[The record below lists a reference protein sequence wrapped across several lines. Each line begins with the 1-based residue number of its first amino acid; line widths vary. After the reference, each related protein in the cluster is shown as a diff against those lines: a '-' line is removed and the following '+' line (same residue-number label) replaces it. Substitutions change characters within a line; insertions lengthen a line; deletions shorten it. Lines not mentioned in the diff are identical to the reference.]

1 MYEEKSFRS
10 HILRQII
17 RRIRSFSIYDKSDRD
32 YRKNVRDTELLLVN
46 FGVFERLRFG
56 EIWAEKPAN
65 LIEQCQGDDFVMRES
80 PIGYT
85 PPPARCLDQK
95 SKRYFSLHDIRGLS
109 KDTSMDSILYTFL
122 HFIRRVRV

>member
-32 YRKNVRDTELLLVN
+32 YRKNIRDTELLLVN

-95 SKRYFSLHDIRGLS
+95 SKRYFSLWYPRSLERHVDGLHS
-109 KDTSMDSILYTFL
+109 L
-122 HFIRRVRV
+122 HVFAFH